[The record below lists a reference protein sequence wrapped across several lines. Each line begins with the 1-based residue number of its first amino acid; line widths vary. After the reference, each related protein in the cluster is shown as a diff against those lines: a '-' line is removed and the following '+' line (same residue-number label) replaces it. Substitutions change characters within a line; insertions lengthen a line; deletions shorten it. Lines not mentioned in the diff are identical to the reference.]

1 VLESHNGLGRKG
13 GIIPNHKGILGSLQ
27 FQENKETIVSLTIY
41 INTAPAPRNTEK
53 GETFFSTLVGVSSEL
68 KARIPQAD
76 VLNWNMQSWENV
88 TLDAELAELIG
99 YTTDEP
105 ADEVILP
112 KQEAF
117 DALFTAAKRGG
128 LKLAIVCDNVQHGKV
143 TEGVNP
149 NTNKNERRLAI
160 WPEGEFTIELFK
172 PSAKANISSASL
184 ERLRGLKAPASVAQ
198 GDPFT
203 I

>member
-1 VLESHNGLGRKG
+1 M
-13 GIIPNHKGILGSLQ
+13 
-27 FQENKETIVSLTIY
+27 SLTIY
-41 INTAPAPRNTEK
+41 INTAPEARTNKTT

-117 DALFTAAKRGG
+117 DALFNATKNGG
-128 LKLAIVCDNVQHGKV
+128 LKLAIVCDNVLHGQV
-143 TEGVNP
+143 TEGPNP
-149 NTNKNERRLAI
+149 NTNKVERRMAI

-172 PSAKANISSASL
+172 PSAKAKISSASL
-184 ERLRGLKAPASVAQ
+184 ERLRGLKTPAPVTQ
-198 GDPFT
+198 GEPFT
-203 I
+203 V